1 MSSFI
6 ALERDPKFSGCT
18 HPTVFTQSDS
28 PRTESSCFP
37 FDPWLLTAIEATA
50 ATAATRRRFGHA
62 MHRGLGGRRKR
73 ERETDKRERER
84 RERER
89 VREGEREH
97 GPRTVCTRTGQ
108 GKCKAHREGESAK
121 Y

>member
-6 ALERDPKFSGCT
+6 ALERDPKFSCCT
-18 HPTVFTQSDS
+18 HPTVPTQSDS

-62 MHRGLGGRRKR
+62 MHRGLGGRRER
-73 ERETDKRERER
+73 ERDERETERQREQEKEAARDTE
-84 RERER
+84 
-89 VREGEREH
+89 
-97 GPRTVCTRTGQ
+97 
-108 GKCKAHREGESAK
+108 
-121 Y
+121 